1 MQRCKVLA
9 NWRNIDHQCSV
20 KCLQQLNNMLYLC
33 QKLEQNSKRSLENIQ
48 KQNTV
53 YNLHIQ
59 IRIEK
64 NYETMKLNKL
74 IGTSVT

>member
-9 NWRNIDHQCSV
+9 NWLKLYHLYQNFTIDHQCSV
-20 KCLQQLNNMLYLC
+20 RCLQQLNNLLCLC
-33 QKLEQNSKRSLENIQ
+33 QKLEQNSKILLENIQ

-53 YNLHIQ
+53 FNLHIQ

-64 NYETMKLNKL
+64 KNMKL
-74 IGTSVT
+74 